1 MTTDD
6 VDAQQVECDFLH
18 LLSSS
23 SDEFSVKG
31 RSNGVKGRLKSSLNF
46 WVQTLDASYF
56 VLDMIRRGYRLPF
69 AEYPSQC
76 FLKNNRSALQHSDF
90 VTEEIIELLSNACIG
105 EHDVPPFCVN
115 PLTVA
120 EGKKLR
126 LVIDLRHVNNCLV
139 KPRFKYED
147 LRSLSQVLDEGHWF
161 FTWDLKS
168 GNYHVDICLDHQ
180 QYLGFAWPFSGVV
193 RYFTFAVLPFGL
205 SSACFCFAKL
215 MRPLVRR

>member
-6 VDAQQVECDFLH
+6 VHAQQLECDFLH

-31 RSNGVKGRLKSSLNF
+31 GSNGVKGRLKSSLNF
-46 WVQTLDASYF
+46 WVQTLDASDF
-56 VLDMIRRGYRLPF
+56 VFDMIRRGYRLPF

-76 FLKNNRSALQHSDF
+76 FLKNNGSALQHSDF
-90 VTEEIIELLSNACIG
+90 VTEAIIELLSNGCIA

-147 LRSLSQVLDEGHWF
+147 LRSLSQALVFH
-161 FTWDLKS
+161 
-168 GNYHVDICLDHQ
+168 
-180 QYLGFAWPFSGVV
+180 LGP
-193 RYFTFAVLPFGL
+193 
-205 SSACFCFAKL
+205 
-215 MRPLVRR
+215 